1 MDIGAVLLLLAVIL
15 GVVFFVARP
24 FWEHSRISVASPAE
38 HELSSLLADRDR
50 LIMTLQ
56 ELDFDYTLGK
66 VPADDYPATRAD
78 LLQRAAAALRRLDA
92 FQASANTSGAESRV
106 EAAVAARRADAA
118 IGLPAAAPVA
128 AVNED
133 DALEDILAA
142 RRAARADKSAGFCAK
157 CGKPI
162 SRADKFCPHCGKSLK

>member
-1 MDIGAVLLLLAVIL
+1 MDIGALLLLLAVIL
-15 GVVFFVARP
+15 GVAFFVARP
-24 FWEHSRISVASPAE
+24 FLENSRISVASPAE
-38 HELSSLLADRDR
+38 HELSSLLAERDR
-50 LIMTLQ
+50 LITALQ

-78 LLQRAAAALRRLDA
+78 LLQRAADALRRLDS
-92 FQASANTSGAESRV
+92 FQASASATGAESRV

-118 IGLPAAAPVA
+118 IRKLPAAPVA
-128 AVNED
+128 ALSED